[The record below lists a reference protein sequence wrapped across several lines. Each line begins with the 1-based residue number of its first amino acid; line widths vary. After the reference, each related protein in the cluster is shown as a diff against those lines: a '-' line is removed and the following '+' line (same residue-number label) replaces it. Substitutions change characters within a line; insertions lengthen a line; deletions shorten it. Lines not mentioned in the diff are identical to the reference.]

1 MKLAL
6 RDKFPEII
14 AETTKG
20 CIHLPNDYKGKWF
33 VLFSHPGDFTPVCTT
48 EFVSFQKKKKQ
59 FDDLGVA
66 LIGLSVDSLESHE
79 KWIKWIKDNIY
90 VDIEFPIIDDEKRKI
105 SETLGLIHPNED
117 DTAAVRAVIIVD
129 HNGKIRTM
137 LEYPKEI
144 GRNIDEILR
153 TVKALKQASIHKV
166 FAPANWPHNE
176 IIGDKVLFH
185 RGENDIQTLDK
196 ERGVYSLSDWFV
208 YKNLDEND

>member
-1 MKLAL
+1 MKISL
-6 RDKFPEII
+6 RDKFPEITV
-14 AETTKG
+14 ETTKG
-20 CIHLPNDYKGKWF
+20 MIHLPDDYQGKWF

-59 FDDLGVA
+59 FDDLGVE

-79 KWIKWIKDNIY
+79 KWIQWIKENIY
-90 VDIEFPIIDDEKRKI
+90 VQIEFPIIDDEKRNV
-105 SETLGLIHPNED
+105 SQTLGLIHPNED

-129 HNGKIRTM
+129 HNGKVRTM

-153 TVKALKQASIHKV
+153 TVKALKLASIKKV
-166 FAPANWPHNE
+166 FSPANWPHNE

-185 RGENDIQTLDK
+185 RGENDVPALDK
-196 ERGVYSLSDWFV
+196 ERGIYSLSDWFV
-208 YKNLDEND
+208 YKNLDEQE